1 MTFPAWLAAI
11 VLFLQLP
18 IPLYWFVVHPGAR
31 FWRRYPRA
39 VYLVGLVCSWLP
51 VTIALVAFRRKL
63 FLPRWPSIPAFVVG
77 SALIALE
84 LWVFWRVQ
92 RDLGAARLVGKTE
105 ISGTGE
111 IERSGLY
118 GRVRHPRYTASLL
131 AIVGACLLAG
141 TGRAWTVAAV
151 WLVLMA
157 IVLSLEEREMRRRF
171 GQSYVDYCRQ
181 VPRFIPLPRG
191 SGTAD

>member
-1 MTFPAWLAAI
+1 M
-11 VLFLQLP
+11 
-18 IPLYWFVVHPGAR
+18 
-31 FWRRYPRA
+31 
-39 VYLVGLVCSWLP
+39 
-51 VTIALVAFRRKL
+51 AFRRKL

-77 SALIALE
+77 SALIAVE
-84 LWVFWRVQ
+84 LLVFWWVQ

-118 GRVRHPRYTASLL
+118 GKVRHPRYTASLL

-181 VPRFIPLPRG
+181 VPRFILLPRRFRNG
-191 SGTAD
+191 